1 MHRFATGMVKEQ
13 IFSLLVCLG
22 IFVLGA
28 CHKNTPT
35 LELPQFSKAELGTY
49 NILFFVS
56 ADCPLCKAYTS
67 IIKKMGDS
75 LNDKWKVFVVRTDIA
90 NSAGFVQGE
99 FGLEIGDSAGVLKR
113 SLGATITPEVFIV
126 SKQSSV
132 LYHGAIDN
140 YAWKTGKYRTKATAH
155 YLANAIAQI
164 NEAGYSKSKF
174 QQPIGCYIE

>member
-1 MHRFATGMVKEQ
+1 MHRFATGMVKELK
-13 IFSLLVCLG
+13 FCVVLCLG
-22 IFVLGA
+22 IFVLSA

-35 LELPQFSKAELGTY
+35 LELPQFSKTELGTY

-67 IIKKMGDS
+67 VIKSMGDS
-75 LNDKWKVFVVRTDIA
+75 LDNKWKVFVVRTDVA
-90 NSAGFVQGE
+90 NSNGFVKGE
-99 FGLEIGDSAGVLKR
+99 FGLETGDSSGILKQ
-113 SLGATITPEVFIV
+113 SLGATVTPEVFIV
-126 SKQSSV
+126 SKQSTV

-140 YAWKTGKYRTKATAH
+140 YAWKTGKHRTKATVH

-164 NEAGYSKSKF
+164 NESGYSKSKF